1 MRRNRSSI
9 RIQGESAVTERSCTL
24 RWQVSQILAS
34 ALVLATPAMAQE
46 AARSGGL
53 EEVVVTAQRR
63 EERLQDA
70 PLAISVLSS
79 EKLELRGITDFSS
92 VAEHTPSI
100 SFTPYPSSSNTLIMY
115 LRGQGVADSM
125 QITSDGSVG
134 LYQDGFYISRPQLS
148 TFDLADIDRVEVL
161 RGPQGTLYGRN
172 TTGGAVNLISKRP
185 SGELGVKQALSA
197 GSRDYFRTLTV
208 LDLPEWHG
216 LSSKLTFLYSR
227 KDGLVENLDK
237 SSRDYQE
244 EQQRAGRVALAWDG
258 GGPFTADYFFET
270 GDIDSTPIYYQVP
283 ALEASAQNPG
293 GIPGYD
299 ASGRPAKRTWE
310 PIDLSLS
317 TGEYQAHGLTLSWQ
331 VNDSLTIKSL
341 TGFRSIDTDVY
352 QDYASAFS
360 SVGVPW
366 TTGFRTFDELETDQF
381 TQEFQFLGSFGE
393 RVDYLVGL
401 YYFNEDGDHG
411 QRIDIDIPGLP
422 PAFGGPIFIDKDRQ
436 VEAESTSEAIFAQVT
451 WTPEVLD
458 DRLELTFGGR
468 YTSDNR
474 KATRT
479 TFNSMQSPGYT
490 GPIGVEP
497 DFNVPP
503 AFDNSIDE
511 DFSKFNPSF
520 TANMRWDDDLST
532 YLRIATGYKA
542 GGIAESGDVGTFNE
556 AFVFDPEEVLTYE
569 LGLKSELVDN
579 TVRVNLALFYS
590 EFDDMQVGFNTN
602 PADLSVTLLQ
612 NAGEATISG
621 AELEAMWAPIDS
633 LTLALNASYL
643 DPSIDRM
650 DVVPGTI
657 FDPARNPASPYQLGD
672 NIAHLFTLP
681 YVSESSYTASAD
693 WTFLEVGENEF
704 SAHMNYRWQD
714 DFFASAPTGPGVPGR
729 DLYSIPSFETL
740 DARLMWSFGLP
751 RGNTGRVS
759 IWGKNIT
766 SDDALQHV
774 IGQGAI
780 VPLATV
786 PFPTPAGYTH
796 AVYSWREGAT
806 YGVDLVVEF

>member
-1 MRRNRSSI
+1 M
-9 RIQGESAVTERSCTL
+9 
-24 RWQVSQILAS
+24 
-34 ALVLATPAMAQE
+34 
-46 AARSGGL
+46 
-53 EEVVVTAQRR
+53 
-63 EERLQDA
+63 
-70 PLAISVLSS
+70 
-79 EKLELRGITDFSS
+79 
-92 VAEHTPSI
+92 
-100 SFTPYPSSSNTLIMY
+100 
-115 LRGQGVADSM
+115 
-125 QITSDGSVG
+125 
-134 LYQDGFYISRPQLS
+134 
-148 TFDLADIDRVEVL
+148 
-161 RGPQGTLYGRN
+161 
-172 TTGGAVNLISKRP
+172 
-185 SGELGVKQALSA
+185 
-197 GSRDYFRTLTV
+197 
-208 LDLPEWHG
+208 
-216 LSSKLTFLYSR
+216 
-227 KDGLVENLDK
+227 
-237 SSRDYQE
+237 
-244 EQQRAGRVALAWDG
+244 
-258 GGPFTADYFFET
+258 
-270 GDIDSTPIYYQVP
+270 
-283 ALEASAQNPG
+283 
-293 GIPGYD
+293 
-299 ASGRPAKRTWE
+299 
-310 PIDLSLS
+310 
-317 TGEYQAHGLTLSWQ
+317 TLSWQ

-503 AFDNSIDE
+503 AFGNSIDE

-650 DVVPGTI
+650 EALAGTI
-657 FDPARNPASPYQLGD
+657 FDPARNPASPYQVGD
-672 NIAHLFTLP
+672 NIIAYKDPGGQFKIYYKGETTEMESYYPANYTIQYNSVAYMNTSNTLRLFT
-681 YVSESSYTASAD
+681 E
-693 WTFLEVGENEF
+693 GEAYDVTNAEL
-704 SAHMNYRWQD
+704 ANWQLNYD
-714 DFFASAPTGPGVPGR
+714 V
-729 DLYSIPSFETL
+729 
-740 DARLMWSFGLP
+740 
-751 RGNTGRVS
+751 
-759 IWGKNIT
+759 IT
-766 SDDALQHV
+766 YQ
-774 IGQGAI
+774 IGQGI
-780 VPLATV
+780 FKV
-786 PFPTPAGYTH
+786 FYKGNEY
-796 AVYSWREGAT
+796 
-806 YGVDLVVEF
+806 